1 MVDAISTALS
11 GLNAQKVRL
20 SASASNIANI
30 STVGRVPG
38 SVTAPTA
45 APAVYKPLTATLT
58 SQEDGGVIA
67 SLIEKDNAY
76 SVVSDPSSP
85 FADAE
90 GNIAVPNVD
99 LAEEAVN
106 LITTKAAF
114 KANAA
119 VLRAQEEMSEELLKT
134 TEKS

>member
-11 GLNAQKVRL
+11 GMNAQKVRL
-20 SASASNIANI
+20 QASASNIANI
-30 STVGRVPG
+30 STAGGVPG
-38 SVTAPTA
+38 SITAPAA

-67 SLIEKDNAY
+67 SLVEKENAY
-76 SVVSDPSSP
+76 STVSDPSSP
-85 FADAE
+85 YADAN

-106 LITTKAAF
+106 LVETKAAF

-134 TEKS
+134 TK